1 MEREITGQN
10 STAPAEYA
18 PEFHRRA
25 VRPEHRGLVAS
36 IVGYRETGLGLSGS
50 IEMAPLVVPLILSF
64 AEPFEI
70 ALGRA
75 PTGADRYGSFTSGL
89 HPGFVTINSTGGAEC
104 IQVDFTPIGAF
115 RFFALPM
122 REIASRMVTLDE
134 LSDRDVSGLCS
145 RLGQEPDWARRF
157 DMVEA
162 VLSRRL
168 ANGPEPDA
176 AVAHAYGQILGSGGA
191 MRIADVARG
200 LDWSRK
206 HLNQRFREEIGL
218 GPKAVARMARFN
230 RVLALAR
237 GDAARGDAA
246 RDWADIAAACGYA
259 DQAHLVREFRDFAGA
274 SPTAVALPARSPV
287 VA

>member
-1 MEREITGQN
+1 MDGDATARSD
-10 STAPAEYA
+10 STAPTGHA
-18 PEFHRRA
+18 PDFRRRA

-36 IVGYRETGLGLSGS
+36 VVGYRETGIGLNGAL
-50 IEMAPLVVPLILSF
+50 EMAPLVVPLIISF

-75 PTGADRYGSFTSGL
+75 ATADDRYGSFTSGL
-89 HPGFVTINSTGGAEC
+89 HPGFVTINSGGGAEC

-134 LSDRDVSGLCS
+134 MSDRGLGELRQRLGEEPDWDRRFDLVEAFLSDRL
-145 RLGQEPDWARRF
+145 AR
-157 DMVEA
+157 
-162 VLSRRL
+162 
-168 ANGPEPDA
+168 GPEPDA
-176 AVAHAYGQILGSGGA
+176 AVAHAYAQILSSGGG
-191 MRIADVARG
+191 RRVTDIARS

-218 GPKAVARMARFN
+218 GPKAVARIARFN
-230 RVLALAR
+230 RALALAR
-237 GDAARGDAA
+237 GDGP
-246 RDWADIAAACGYA
+246 RDWADIAAACGYS
-259 DQAHLVREFRDFAGA
+259 DQAHLVREFHDFAGA
-274 SPTAVALPARSPV
+274 SPTAAALPARAPV

>member
-1 MEREITGQN
+1 MDGDAGRN
-10 STAPAEYA
+10 STVPARYA
-18 PEFHRRA
+18 PEFRRRA
-25 VRPEHRGLVAS
+25 VRAEHRGLVAS
-36 IVGYRETGLGLSGS
+36 IVGYRETGIGLSGS
-50 IEMAPLVVPLILSF
+50 VEMAPLVVPLILSF

-75 PTGADRYGSFTSGL
+75 PSAEDRYGSFTSGL
-89 HPGFVTINSTGGAEC
+89 HPGFVTIRSTGGAEC

-122 REIASRMVTLDE
+122 RAIASRMVTLDE
-134 LSDRDVSGLCS
+134 LSDGDLRDL
-145 RLGQEPDWARRF
+145 RLRLAEEPDWERRF
-157 DMVEA
+157 DRVEE

-168 ANGPEPDA
+168 ANGPKPDA
-176 AVAHAYGQILGSGGA
+176 AVAHAYGRILGSGGA
-191 MRIADVARG
+191 VRIGDVARG

-230 RVLALAR
+230 RVLALAK
-237 GDAARGDAA
+237 GDAA

-274 SPTAVALPARSPV
+274 PPTAVALPARAPV

>member
-1 MEREITGQN
+1 MDGDAGRN
-10 STAPAEYA
+10 STVPARHA
-18 PEFHRRA
+18 PEFRRRA
-25 VRPEHRGLVAS
+25 VREEHRGLVAS
-36 IVGYRETGLGLSGS
+36 IVGYRETGFGLSGS
-50 IEMAPLVVPLILSF
+50 VEMAPLVVPLILSF

-75 PTGADRYGSFTSGL
+75 PSAEDRYGSFTSGL
-89 HPGFVTINSTGGAEC
+89 HPGFVTIRSTGGAEC

-122 REIASRMVTLDE
+122 RAIASRMVTLDE
-134 LSDRDVSGLCS
+134 LADGDLRDL
-145 RLGQEPDWARRF
+145 RLRLAEEPDWERRF
-157 DMVEA
+157 DRVEA
-162 VLSRRL
+162 FLSNRL
-168 ANGPEPDA
+168 AHGPKPHA
-176 AVAHAYGQILGSGGA
+176 AVAHAYSRILGSGGA
-191 MRIADVARG
+191 VRIGDVARG

-230 RVLALAR
+230 RVLALAK
-237 GDAARGDAA
+237 GDAA

-274 SPTAVALPARSPV
+274 PPTAVALPARAPV
-287 VA
+287 IA